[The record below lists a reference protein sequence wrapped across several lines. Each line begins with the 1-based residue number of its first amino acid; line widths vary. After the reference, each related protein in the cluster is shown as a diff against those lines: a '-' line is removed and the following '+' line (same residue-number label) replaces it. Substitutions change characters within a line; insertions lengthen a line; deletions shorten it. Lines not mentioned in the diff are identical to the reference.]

1 MNGHKTRNQIV
12 ALEPFQTRVVPYYF
26 YFPSAGNFTHWPAH
40 VNKNGKILGFDM
52 NQQAIRVLDPA
63 AIEDTSSWGYM
74 CRDAMYDT
82 LIEYLRSDPGLP
94 NRDLTQ
100 LEPRGSPKLKEFK
113 EICSVLRQR
122 GLYCAEF
129 WRNAFQY
136 GPDCRDEIEEY
147 LNLDSDFQKFMYPC
161 FGDALRVDP
170 KRPLG
175 SYDPLIR
182 KMASYN
188 EFWTSA
194 NVPGKNLR
202 YVEGRPKIANFD
214 ETYRNY
220 LLTAMLNS
228 FNLPSMS
235 IEDRMCATY
244 YMILMNRT
252 ADALQIFNSIK
263 IAPEDNQLYDYMKG
277 FLTVHAD
284 ATGMMS
290 LSELTSKYLKSDNIG
305 PALREKWRDLEN
317 FVGELRDCA
326 EYDGEFV
333 YESEES
339 RRNRAEVIL
348 AMDKLVVKYKNLES
362 LTLKLYKI
370 DIELMFTTAPFTRS
384 NNSYRFVEPTK
395 TFNRTVEKVA
405 KINMLPLTD
414 ITGSMD
420 DMVGENMIFEVLSAG
435 RCVNGSIYV
444 NQLDL
449 QLSDSQVRVLRKP
462 EGTPVVKAY
471 VKVYVQT
478 KSNKE
483 GVFFKDGYTDLRGR
497 FDYKTVATNALDSVT
512 RFGILVKTISNGAD
526 ILYVA

>member
-1 MNGHKTRNQIV
+1 
-12 ALEPFQTRVVPYYF
+12 
-26 YFPSAGNFTHWPAH
+26 
-40 VNKNGKILGFDM
+40 
-52 NQQAIRVLDPA
+52 
-63 AIEDTSSWGYM
+63 
-74 CRDAMYDT
+74 
-82 LIEYLRSDPGLP
+82 
-94 NRDLTQ
+94 
-100 LEPRGSPKLKEFK
+100 
-113 EICSVLRQR
+113 
-122 GLYCAEF
+122 
-129 WRNAFQY
+129 
-136 GPDCRDEIEEY
+136 
-147 LNLDSDFQKFMYPC
+147 
-161 FGDALRVDP
+161 
-170 KRPLG
+170 
-175 SYDPLIR
+175 
-182 KMASYN
+182 
-188 EFWTSA
+188 
-194 NVPGKNLR
+194 
-202 YVEGRPKIANFD
+202 
-214 ETYRNY
+214 
-220 LLTAMLNS
+220 
-228 FNLPSMS
+228 
-235 IEDRMCATY
+235 
-244 YMILMNRT
+244 
-252 ADALQIFNSIK
+252 
-263 IAPEDNQLYDYMKG
+263 
-277 FLTVHAD
+277 
-284 ATGMMS
+284 MS

-395 TFNRTVEKVA
+395 SFNRTVEKEA

-414 ITGSMD
+414 ITGPMD

-462 EGTPVVKAY
+462 EGSPVVKAY

-478 KSNKE
+478 KSNEE
-483 GVFFKDGYTDLRGR
+483 GVFYKDGYTDLRGR
-497 FDYKTVATNALDSVT
+497 FDYKTVATNALDTVT

-526 ILYVA
+526 ILYVAKE